1 MRQMSSM
8 TPSPMEGDLTPFRR
22 HHRVERFAGGWGG
35 PFPEHSVAILSQAQV
50 TQSMNCINEVC
61 LRDIIVRVNG
71 ELLAAAADLP
81 DWFLNG
87 ASNKDARQAATYTQG
102 KHIQDYGNATGSALL
117 LTMLQPSKYGI
128 TGVKSIGD
136 AFREDRTYHIKE
148 LVHISSAKQRSGK
161 GINNKR
167 TNIIEGLLNHF
178 ADPQLELTH
187 LGEILQRAWELMSR
201 GILLADTHSER
212 SLEEQINKAL
222 AITYRFHDDAA
233 TILP

>member
-1 MRQMSSM
+1 MKQMSSM

-22 HHRVERFAGGWGG
+22 HHRVECFAGGWGG

-50 TQSMNCINEVC
+50 TQSMTCINEEC
-61 LRDIIVRVNG
+61 LRDIIVRVNK
-71 ELLAAAADLP
+71 ELLAAAAYLP

-87 ASNKDARQAATYTQG
+87 PSNKDAQKAATFTRGNY
-102 KHIQDYGNATGSALL
+102 IQDYGNATGSALL

-178 ADPQLELTH
+178 ADPQLKLTH